1 MPMRLHELHPTLVHA
16 PLGLLPVAAAV
27 DFAGAFSRDRTL
39 HRAGRMLW
47 GLAVGGSLLAG
58 ASGLAASQEVKVTDK
73 HVNDAMLVHGLG
85 NVLNTV
91 AAAGLWA
98 WRRRHEPTL
107 ASALIGLTSVG
118 ASVFTGWLGGE
129 LVYARGVG
137 VKRMPAAQG
146 EGVQDSP
153 NLFSREA
160 PRRLVRDVG
169 AGLKWAVTYAAK
181 IARGQERLD
190 SRSISIGS

>member
-1 MPMRLHELHPTLVHA
+1 MPMRLHELHPTLIHA
-16 PLGLLPVAAAV
+16 PLGLLPVAAGV
-27 DFAGAFSRDRTL
+27 DLAGAFSRDRTL

-47 GLAVGGSLLAG
+47 GLGVGGGLLAG
-58 ASGLAASQEVKVTDK
+58 AAGLAATQEVKVTDK

-85 NVLNTV
+85 NVIITL
-91 AAAGLWA
+91 AAASLWA
-98 WRRRHEPTL
+98 WRRRNPPTL

-118 ASVFTGWLGGE
+118 AAVFTGWLGGE

-137 VKRMPAAQG
+137 VQRMAAAQG

-153 NLFSREA
+153 ELFSREG
-160 PRRLVRDVG
+160 PRRLVRDMG
-169 AGLKWAVTYAAK
+169 AGLKWAVAYAAK

-190 SRSISIGS
+190 SRSLAIGY

>member
-1 MPMRLHELHPTLVHA
+1 MAMRLHELHPTLIHA
-16 PLGLLPVAAAV
+16 PLGLLPVAAGV
-27 DFAGAFSRDRTL
+27 DFAGAFSGDRSL

-47 GLAVGGSLLAG
+47 GLGVGGGLLAG
-58 ASGLAASQEVKVTDK
+58 AAGLAATQEVKVTDK

-85 NVLNTV
+85 NVVITL
-91 AAAGLWA
+91 AAASLWA
-98 WRRRHEPTL
+98 WRRRHPPTVL
-107 ASALIGLTSVG
+107 SALIGLTSVG
-118 ASVFTGWLGGE
+118 AAVFTGWLGGE

-146 EGVQDSP
+146 EGVYDSP
-153 NLFSREA
+153 DLFSREG
-160 PRRLVRDVG
+160 PRRLVRDMG
-169 AGLKWAVTYAAK
+169 AGLKWAVAYAVK